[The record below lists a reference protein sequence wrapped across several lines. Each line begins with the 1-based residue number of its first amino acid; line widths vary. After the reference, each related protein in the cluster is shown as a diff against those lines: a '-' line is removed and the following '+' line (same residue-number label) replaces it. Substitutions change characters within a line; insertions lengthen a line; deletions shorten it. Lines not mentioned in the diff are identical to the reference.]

1 MGFANRD
8 SKGWDSREGYRNQ
21 KWDVFGWIPDDWS
34 GNKNDK
40 VTKEEPKDNKLAGET
55 ELSKPKPDLRRNKGT
70 INYPSNAPQNRDYL
84 SIKCIKLIKPPRGT
98 GKKGD
103 KLDNLMGGSGIQ
115 YGMESL
121 TTDKGEKVGI
131 EGSGGLRWKFGDGAG
146 TRSKKAKKTLYTVN
160 LPIPQQVSDN
170 IGVTWGESSMN
181 MMELAGL
188 QIAQDFMESPQKAL
202 DQYNSA
208 LKNTNFS
215 EYGIDK
221 DVEDGMR
228 AALSGTALNT
238 LGANVT
244 ANQVLGRSSGK
255 VLNDNKELIF
265 EGVQLRTFPFNI
277 QFSPRD
283 SAEAAIVLEIIRN
296 FKQSMSPKKGEG
308 SGIGQQLFVSSP
320 DVFMLQYKK
329 GGRAHPFLNSFK
341 VCALTSL
348 AVNYTGAGTY
358 ATYSDSTPIKV
369 TVDLSFKELEPIYYE
384 DYKDVPDGVG
394 Y

>member
-1 MGFANRD
+1 MLGQLFDKPGSEKGLTVKKAVQLQKD
-8 SKGWDSREGYRNQ
+8 YKEKKSKTE
-21 KWDVFGWIPDDWS
+21 P
-34 GNKNDK
+34 K
-40 VTKEEPKDNKLAGET
+40 VTGTTEPTTQKGAPQTDT
-55 ELSKPKPDLRRNKGT
+55 RRNKGT
-70 INYPSNAPQNRDYL
+70 ISYPARASQDRDYL
-84 SIKCIKLIKPPRGT
+84 SIKCIKYITPKRAKAGTNKFAGGGNSVRYGGAQKIKNKQT
-98 GKKGD
+98 G
-103 KLDNLMGGSGIQ
+103 Q
-115 YGMESL
+115 EA
-121 TTDKGEKVGI
+121 VI
-131 EGSGGLRWKFGDGAG
+131 EGSGGLTWKFGKRGSE
-146 TRSKKAKKTLYTVN
+146 RSKKAKKTLYTVN
-160 LPIPQQVSDN
+160 LPIPQQVSDS

-181 MMELAGL
+181 LFELAGL

-208 LKNTNFS
+208 IKNTKFS
-215 EYGIDK
+215 EMGIDK

-283 SAEAAIVLEIIRN
+283 AAEAAIVLEIIRN
-296 FKQSMSPKKGEG
+296 FKQSMSPKKGE
-308 SGIGQQLFVSSP
+308 SGGLGGELFVSSP

-329 GGRAHPFLNSFK
+329 GGAAHPFLNSFK

-358 ATYSDSTPIKV
+358 ATYSDSTPIKI

-384 DYKDVPDGVG
+384 DYKNVPDGVG

>member
-1 MGFANRD
+1 M
-8 SKGWDSREGYRNQ
+8 
-21 KWDVFGWIPDDWS
+21 
-34 GNKNDK
+34 
-40 VTKEEPKDNKLAGET
+40 
-55 ELSKPKPDLRRNKGT
+55 
-70 INYPSNAPQNRDYL
+70 
-84 SIKCIKLIKPPRGT
+84 
-98 GKKGD
+98 
-103 KLDNLMGGSGIQ
+103 NL
-115 YGMESL
+115 
-121 TTDKGEKVGI
+121 
-131 EGSGGLRWKFGDGAG
+131 F
-146 TRSKKAKKTLYTVN
+146 
-160 LPIPQQVSDN
+160 
-170 IGVTWGESSMN
+170 
-181 MMELAGL
+181 ELAGL

-208 LKNTNFS
+208 IKNTKFS
-215 EYGIDK
+215 EMGIDS
-221 DVEDGMR
+221 DVEEGMR

-283 SAEAAIVLEIIRN
+283 AGEAAIVLEIIRN
-296 FKQSMSPKKGEG
+296 FKQSMSPKKGE
-308 SGIGQQLFVSSP
+308 SGGLGGELFVSSP

-329 GGRAHPFLNSFK
+329 GGAAHPFLNSFK

-358 ATYSDSTPIKV
+358 ATYSDSTPIKI
-369 TVDLSFKELEPIYYE
+369 TVDLSFKELEPIYNQ
-384 DYKDVPDGVG
+384 DYDEISDGVG

>member
-1 MGFANRD
+1 MLGQLFDKPGSEKGLTVKKAVQLQKD
-8 SKGWDSREGYRNQ
+8 YKEKKSKTE
-21 KWDVFGWIPDDWS
+21 P
-34 GNKNDK
+34 K
-40 VTKEEPKDNKLAGET
+40 VTGTT
-55 ELSKPKPDLRRNKGT
+55 ENTTQNGAKQTDTRRNKGT
-70 INYPSNAPQNRDYL
+70 ISYPARASQDRDYL
-84 SIKCIKLIKPPRGT
+84 SIKCIKYITPKRAS
-98 GKKGD
+98 
-103 KLDNLMGGSGIQ
+103 GSGNTKFTGGGNTIQ
-115 YGMESL
+115 YGGAQKIKNKQTGSEA
-121 TTDKGEKVGI
+121 VI
-131 EGSGGLRWKFGDGAG
+131 EGSGGLTFKFGKRGSE
-146 TRSKKAKKTLYTVN
+146 RSKKAKKTLYTVN

-369 TVDLSFKELEPIYYE
+369 TVDLSFKELEPIYND
-384 DYKDVPDGVG
+384 DYAEVAEGVG